1 MSGESR
7 KAATGS
13 GAQRLAHCARRHH
26 GGAAEARDRGG
37 GPGGIRDRRA
47 GLQALGGQ
55 ALEHIAAHG
64 GFTAEQMGA
73 ARDVEHQAVGRIE
86 ADQRRITVA
95 PVGDAFKQ
103 APVRL
108 LVARRDGQ
116 RRIHGARIGERHADP
131 QAEPV
136 RRVIHG
142 HDAQRALDRAG

>member
-1 MSGESR
+1 MLGGKPQGR
-7 KAATGS
+7 DRQRR
-13 GAQRLAHCARRHH
+13 QRLAHCARRHH
-26 GGAAEARDRGG
+26 GGAAEARDREG
-37 GPGGIRDRRA
+37 GPGRIRDRRA

-95 PVGDAFKQ
+95 PVGDAFEQ

-131 QAEPV
+131 QAEPL

-142 HDAQRALDRAG
+142 HDA